1 MKISRF
7 SLILLMICVLLVGV
21 GIQAQEELQGEIT
34 LSFWGNVA
42 EYESRTSAN
51 LPWQATFDLIQEWA
65 AQHPNVTI
73 NWVSQPTDGIYN
85 RLRTQLINGTLPDLV
100 AAYAD
105 ADMLSGNLDL
115 LYNLADD
122 MSQPNPYGSMQTWA
136 EEFWVDDL
144 RVSGWA
150 APGMEEGAVYVVGN
164 TSTTNLG
171 QVVVYYNKHAFAD
184 AGVTAIPETFDQL
197 LDACDA
203 LKANGQ
209 AAYFADATSGPSIHW
224 LMVDLSEQLRDPII
238 RSIEDAWGVA
248 DGFQVLTEEMHAWA
262 ITNDVLRGD
271 SPYVTEVARLI
282 KEMSQRCW
290 NEDWT
295 APEATVNYF
304 LNGRTAMIQQGF
316 WTLRP
321 YTDDP
326 ARDFEFGSFVL
337 PLVTQESS
345 EYATSATVRRW
356 GGLEGGEIGN
366 AFFIPQ
372 TTVDKGTLPI
382 VLDLLQFLTARPT
395 NDQWCEVQW
404 PPCIRPGE
412 SVSDIVT
419 DPVVQDQVYGFF
431 NPVMSV
437 DTANRGMNHG
447 PDPDTFRR
455 LLDLYMADAITIEE
469 FGAQL
474 QDAYV
479 RWAEMAITTHPEW
492 NMDAWPEA

>member
-1 MKISRF
+1 MKLNRL
-7 SLILLMICVLLVGV
+7 SLIVFIICMLAVAG
-21 GIQAQEELQGEIT
+21 GIQAQDELQGEIT

-42 EYESRTSAN
+42 EYESHTSAN
-51 LPWQATFDLIQEWA
+51 LPWQATYDLIQEWSA
-65 AQHPNVTI
+65 KHPKVTI

-85 RLRTQLINGTLPDLV
+85 RLRTQLISGTLPDLV

-105 ADMLSGNLDL
+105 KDMLSGNLDL

-122 MSQPNPYGSMQTWA
+122 MAKPDPYGSAATWA
-136 EEFWVDDL
+136 DEFWVSDL

-150 APGMEEGAVYVVGN
+150 APGMEEGSVYVIGN

-171 QVVVYYNKHAFAD
+171 QVVVYYNKQAFAD
-184 AGVTAIPETFDQL
+184 AGVAAFPQTFDQL
-197 LDACDA
+197 ISACDA

-209 AAYFADATSGPSIHW
+209 AGYFADATSGPSIHW

-238 RSIEDAWGVA
+238 RSIEKAWGVA
-248 DGFQVLTEEMHAWA
+248 DGFQVLTDEMLAWA
-262 ITNDVLRGD
+262 VTNDVLRGD

-282 KEMSQRCW
+282 KEMSQHCW

-304 LNGRTAMIQQGF
+304 LAGRTAMVQQGF

-321 YTDDP
+321 YTDAP
-326 ARDFEFGSFVL
+326 ERDFDFGTFVL
-337 PLVTQESS
+337 PLVTKDSS

-395 NDQWCEVQW
+395 NDQWCDVQW
-404 PPCIRPGE
+404 PPCVRPGQ
-412 SVSDIVT
+412 SIDDVVA
-419 DPVVQDQVYGFF
+419 DPKVREQVYGFF
-431 NPVMSV
+431 NPVMTV
-437 DTANRGMNHG
+437 DTANRGMNYG
-447 PDPDTFRR
+447 PDSDTFRR
-455 LLDLYMADAITIEE
+455 LLDLYLADSISLDE
-469 FGAQL
+469 FGSQL

-479 RWAEMAITTHPEW
+479 RWAEMAVPTHSEW
-492 NMDAWPEA
+492 NTESWPKP